1 MSWYLPVPQYADEA
15 TGTTWRVSRA
25 WFDKRPGNYV
35 LEVVSQGRTR
45 ALRGAYL
52 RHGRFELVP
61 LDDPEL
67 PALRAEAQEGELI
80 AYRPHRRAV
89 VRAEGR
95 YIKIFRPGQ
104 AIASAERCAHVDI
117 LLDAAGTFT
126 TSRILRSSED
136 VIVFSTVPGPTLNEL
151 SEDDCTTSDE
161 SFARAWEKWA
171 RSWVAQLSV
180 PHGNAARSVLNSLPL
195 RSAEVEAAYLWRC
208 VNRWLRHF
216 ENEPELSPQVS
227 ALRAAAED
235 VTKNLLRTAPDPLV
249 WSHGDL
255 HSKQIIVVDDRSP
268 LGLLDFDEG
277 AQAEAARD
285 LAKMDVRLELHR
297 RRNHLSSARYLTAH
311 NQVLAVAEELNVNP
325 DRFHAYSDTIW
336 LREALVPLPGRLAMA
351 TAVLDER
358 AKHYQTTEA

>member
-1 MSWYLPVPQYADEA
+1 MSWYLPAPQYADEA
-15 TGTTWRVSRA
+15 TGTTWCVCRA
-25 WFDKRPGNYV
+25 WFDKRPGDYV
-35 LEVVSQGRTR
+35 LEVLSQGRTP

-67 PALRAEAQEGELI
+67 PALRAEAQQGELI

-126 TSRILRSSED
+126 TPRILRSSDD

-151 SEDDCTTSDE
+151 GENDSTASDE
-161 SFARAWEKWA
+161 SFAWAWEKWS
-171 RSWVAQLSV
+171 RSWVAQLSA
-180 PHGNAARSVLNSLPL
+180 PHGSAARSVLNSLPL
-195 RSAEVEAAYLWRC
+195 RSAEVKAADLWRS

-216 ENEPELSPQVS
+216 ENVPEMSPQGS

-235 VTKNLLRTAPDPLV
+235 VTTNLLRSAPDPLV

-255 HSKQIIVVDDRSP
+255 HGKQIIAVDGRSP
-268 LGLLDFDEG
+268 LGLLDLDKG
-277 AQAEAARD
+277 AQAEAALD
-285 LAKMDVRLELHR
+285 LANMDVRLELHR
-297 RRNHLSSARYLTAH
+297 RRNRMSSARYLTAH
-311 NQVLAVAEELNVNP
+311 NQVLAVAEELHVNP
-325 DRFHAYSDTIW
+325 DRFHAYMDALW
-336 LREALVPLPGRLAMA
+336 LREALVPLPGRLVMA

-358 AKHYQTTEA
+358 AKHYQTTKA